1 MQDIL
6 TIFNSKEKN
15 EIKEAIKNMIL
26 ETIKKELEDNSYLL
40 DTTELISN
48 IIDDAV
54 DEVEQDIKNMYKQ
67 KLIQDFIT
75 KYNTNVKGLK

>member
-1 MQDIL
+1 
-6 TIFNSKEKN
+6 
-15 EIKEAIKNMIL
+15 MIL
-26 ETIKKELEDNSYLL
+26 ETVKKELEDNSYLL

>member
-26 ETIKKELEDNSYLL
+26 ETVKKELEDNSYLL